1 MCGLRLH
8 CGHKRNQIYIY
19 LLPMREFEIFPTYVS
34 WHAYCCSA
42 KTPTYCNILRWT
54 ISASHILNIEVV
66 KQFVDRSRSAK
77 LRTLPCKKPREKVCV
92 RPIRKA
98 WPKTP
103 QCLSCIGSYTI
114 CAQRAFAREGP
125 GLMTRGESRPQVLPW
140 SYEFTKRV
148 TAAESIGRA
157 LGFLTERLLQFRPR
171 HVPRR
176 Q

>member
-1 MCGLRLH
+1 MQKALRKGL
-8 CGHKRNQIYIY
+8 CTSNPQG
-19 LLPMREFEIFPTYVS
+19 V
-34 WHAYCCSA
+34 A
-42 KTPTYCNILRWT
+42 KKVLNVRR
-54 ISASHILNIEVV
+54 ASN
-66 KQFVDRSRSAK
+66 
-77 LRTLPCKKPREKVCV
+77 
-92 RPIRKA
+92 
-98 WPKTP
+98 
-103 QCLSCIGSYTI
+103 YTI

-157 LGFLTERLLQFRPR
+157 LGFLTERLLQFRPK